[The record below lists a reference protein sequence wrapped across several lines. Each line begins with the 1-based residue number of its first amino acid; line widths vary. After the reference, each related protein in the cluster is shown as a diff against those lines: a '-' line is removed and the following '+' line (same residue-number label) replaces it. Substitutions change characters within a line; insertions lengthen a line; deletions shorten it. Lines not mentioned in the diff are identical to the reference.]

1 MEITTTQENLVEKL
15 FAQIMKNAA
24 AQLEPQDLTEQ
35 EVLASIAFA
44 KKPALNDA
52 NTIANLVFTAFAE

>member
-15 FAQIMKNAA
+15 FAQIMKNVAT
-24 AQLEPQDLTEQ
+24 QLEPQDLTE
-35 EVLASIAFA
+35 EELLANIALA

>member
-15 FAQIMKNAA
+15 FAQIMKNVA
-24 AQLEPQDLTEQ
+24 AQLEPQDLTE
-35 EVLASIAFA
+35 EELLANITLA